1 MNNPA
6 ARPGLNSLP
15 GSLGPEPRRSTRG
28 LFAALLL
35 LGCDPG
41 PATPKPE
48 AASVEPAA
56 VAPAQPPAAVPGA
69 CRSWADLDPT
79 TLPPL
84 PNTPYTATF
93 EHVWRTVLQKHYDP
107 TIACKDWPALRAEFG
122 GKLAGAVD
130 AATAY
135 RVMNELLDSL
145 GQSHFRV
152 VPPHDTT
159 IEEPGGPARVP
170 VQVRLIGEQLVVV
183 DARAGG
189 VDSGLPRGA
198 VIVKIGERPASEFVE
213 RAREEALRPGE
224 VAFHVA
230 RVAENAL
237 SGQPGQ
243 KRSVTILDPGRKDAE
258 VTKEVTCVTPPGE
271 LVTLGNLRNLPTVV
285 EHRMLAGSK
294 VGYVGFNY
302 WMLPMVQRVEAALK
316 ELRADGMEAL
326 VLDLRG
332 NPGGVG
338 AMAIPVARLLL
349 REPGSLGKLQFRDF
363 AQEFNVAGDP
373 TAFTGP
379 VAILIDE
386 GTASTSEI
394 FAAGL
399 RDLGRVTIVGARPS
413 AGAALPSLL
422 EKLENGALLQY
433 VVGDYHS
440 AKGTVAEGDGVP
452 PDIVV
457 PEARADFVAGK
468 DPVLDAAV
476 ATLTAKPG
484 P

>member
-1 MNNPA
+1 M
-6 ARPGLNSLP
+6 PG
-15 GSLGPEPRRSTRG
+15 RSTR
-28 LFAALLL
+28 LFAALVLAA
-35 LGCDPG
+35 CDAG
-41 PATPKPE
+41 PAAPKPE
-48 AASVEPAA
+48 AAPVTAPAA
-56 VAPAQPPAAVPGA
+56 TKPEAAPEA
-69 CRSWADLDPT
+69 CPSWAGVDPS

-84 PNTPYTATF
+84 PDTPYTATF

-107 TIACKDWPALRAEFG
+107 TLACKNWPALRVEFG
-122 GKLAGAVD
+122 AKLASVPD
-130 AATAY
+130 AAAAY
-135 RVMNELLDSL
+135 RVMNELLNAL

-152 VPPHDTT
+152 VPPHDAA
-159 IEEPGGPARVP
+159 IEEPGGPAQAP

-183 DARAGG
+183 DPASGG

-198 VIVKIGERPASEFVE
+198 ALVKIGARPASEFVDK
-213 RAREEALRPGE
+213 ARKEALRPGE
-224 VAFHVA
+224 VAFHA
-230 RVAENAL
+230 ALAAERAL

-243 KRSVTILDPGRKDAE
+243 KVSVTFLDPKKNDAE
-258 VTKEVTCVTPPGE
+258 TTREVALVTPRGE
-271 LVTLGNLRNLPTVV
+271 LVTLGNLRNLPTIVD
-285 EHRMLAGSK
+285 HRMLAGTK
-294 VGYVGFNY
+294 VGYVAFNY

-316 ELRADGMEAL
+316 ELRAAGMEAL
-326 VLDLRG
+326 ILDLRG

-363 AQEFNVAGDP
+363 AQEFNVAGDAN
-373 TAFTGP
+373 AFAGP
-379 VAILIDE
+379 VAVLIDE

-399 RDLGRVTIVGARPS
+399 RDLGRVKIVGSRPS

-440 AKGTVAEGDGVP
+440 AKGTVAEGDGVA
-452 PDIVV
+452 PDIVA
-457 PEARADFVAGK
+457 PETRADFVAGE
-468 DPVLDAAV
+468 DPVLAA
-476 ATLTAKPG
+476 AIAALTQKPG